1 MKDSAATDSKDLA
14 SFGYRQEL
22 KRSIGSFSS
31 FAAGFSYISILTGLF
46 QMFHLGYGIAGPGF
60 FWTWPLV
67 LTGQLLVALCFAEL
81 ASRFPLSGGVYQW
94 AKFTGNPF
102 LGWMTGWIYLA
113 CLITTIAAVAMAL
126 QVSLPQISSSFQ
138 IIGSSNDARS
148 VALNAILLGSI
159 LIVISTLINARGIKL
174 LALINNIGVFAELIG
189 IALLIVL
196 LFLSRVRSPIEAVV
210 TINAVGSEF
219 GSFPDVTVLLAATA
233 LTASYVLY
241 GFDTAGTLAEET
253 HDPRRKAPRA
263 ILQALLAA
271 GFSGLLVLLFSLMAA
286 PDLGMPGL
294 GNINGGLPMLVK
306 SVLGETTGILFL
318 CIVIFA
324 IIVCTLAV
332 QSGAVRLMF
341 AMGRDKCLPFSE
353 SISEVSSKT
362 QTPVLATLLCGM
374 GAIIILA
381 INLQVPKV
389 FELVTSIA
397 ILWANLAYWIVVTLA
412 LKNRFVAGRSGVD
425 ADARFK
431 LGKWGFAVNIL
442 ALCWSTFMVLNV
454 SWPRTST
461 YGFEWYHQYAAWI
474 YTAGL
479 IFLGVFI
486 YYYRLNRKQRVL
498 HLSREEHVSATAKH

>member
-1 MKDSAATDSKDLA
+1 MKDSPATDSHDLA

-60 FWTWPLV
+60 FWTWPIV

-138 IIGSSNDARS
+138 IIGTSSDPKS

-159 LIVISTLINARGIKL
+159 LIVISTLVNVRGIKL
-174 LALINNIGVFAELIG
+174 LALINNIGVIAELVG
-189 IALLIVL
+189 IIFLIAL

-210 TINAVGSEF
+210 HINNIGSEVK
-219 GSFPDVTVLLAATA
+219 SFPDVTILMAATA

-241 GFDTAGTLAEET
+241 GFDTAGSLAEET
-253 HDPRRKAPRA
+253 HDPRKKAPRA

-271 GFSGLLVLLFSLMAA
+271 GFAGLLVLLFALMAA
-286 PDLGMPGL
+286 PDLGMPDL
-294 GNINGGLPMLVK
+294 GNMRGGLPMLVK
-306 SVLGETTGILFL
+306 SVLGETTGKLFL

-324 IIVCTLAV
+324 IAVCTLAV
-332 QSGAVRLMF
+332 HSGSVRLMF
-341 AMGRDKCLPFSE
+341 AMGRDGCLPFSE
-353 SISEVSSKT
+353 SLSKISSKT
-362 QTPVLATLLCGM
+362 QTPVLATQLCGL
-374 GAIIILA
+374 GAIIILGM
-381 INLQVPKV
+381 NLQFPKV

-397 ILWANLAYWIVVTLA
+397 ILWANLAYWIVVALQ
-412 LKNRFVAGRSGVD
+412 LKNRLSGLYGVD
-425 ADARFK
+425 ADARFN
-431 LGKWGFAVNIL
+431 LGKWGLPVNIL
-442 ALCWSTFMVLNV
+442 ALIWSTFMVINV
-454 SWPRTST
+454 SWPRTAT
-461 YGFEWYHQYAAWI
+461 YGSEWHQKYSAWI

-479 IFLGVFI
+479 LGVGVFMH
-486 YYYRLNRKQRVL
+486 YYKLRIERRRT
-498 HLSREEHVSATAKH
+498 S

>member
-1 MKDSAATDSKDLA
+1 MKASPGTDSNDLA

-22 KRSIGSFSS
+22 KRSMGSFSS

-46 QMFHLGYGIAGPGF
+46 QMFHLGYGVAGPGF

-94 AKFTGNPF
+94 AKFTGNRF
-102 LGWMTGWIYLA
+102 VGWMTGWIYLA
-113 CLITTIAAVAMAL
+113 CLVTTIAAVAMAL

-138 IIGSSNDARS
+138 IIGTSNDAKS
-148 VALNAILLGSI
+148 VALNAILLGSV
-159 LIVISTLINARGIKL
+159 LIVASTIINAKGIKL

-189 IALLIVL
+189 IILLIVL

-210 TINAVGSEF
+210 HINAGSEYKT
-219 GSFPDVTVLLAATA
+219 FPDLTILMAATA

-253 HDPRRKAPRA
+253 HDPRKRAPRA

-271 GFSGLLVLLFSLMAA
+271 GFAGLLVLLFALMAA
-286 PDLGMPGL
+286 PDLNAPDL
-294 GNINGGLPMLVK
+294 GNIRGGLPMLVK
-306 SVLGETTGILFL
+306 SVLGETTGSLFL

-341 AMGRDKCLPFSE
+341 AMGRDGCLPFSE
-353 SISEVSSKT
+353 SLSEVSSKT
-362 QTPVLATLLCGM
+362 QTPVLATLLCGL
-374 GAIIILA
+374 GAIVILA
-381 INLQVPKV
+381 MNLQFPKV

-397 ILWANLAYWIVVTLA
+397 ILWANLAYWIVVA
-412 LKNRFVAGRSGVD
+412 VQLKNRLTSARDEVD
-425 ADARFK
+425 TDTRFN
-431 LGKWGFAVNIL
+431 LGKWGLPVNIL
-442 ALCWSTFMVLNV
+442 ALIWSTFMVINV
-454 SWPRTST
+454 SWPRAAT
-461 YGFEWYHQYAAWI
+461 YGSEWHQKYSAWI

-479 IFLGVFI
+479 IAAGVFMH
-486 YYYRLNRKQRVL
+486 YYKLRIERRRT
-498 HLSREEHVSATAKH
+498 S

>member
-1 MKDSAATDSKDLA
+1 MKDSPVTDSKDLA

-60 FWTWPLV
+60 FWTWPVV

-113 CLITTIAAVAMAL
+113 CLVTTIAAVAMAL

-138 IIGSSNDARS
+138 IVGTSSDAKS

-189 IALLIVL
+189 IIFLIVL
-196 LFLSRVRSPIEAVV
+196 LYLNKVRSPIEAVV
-210 TINAVGSEF
+210 QNNEF
-219 GSFPDVTVLLAATA
+219 KSFPDVTILMAAA
-233 LTASYVLY
+233 AMTASYVLY

-253 HDPRRKAPRA
+253 HDPRKKAPRA

-271 GFSGLLVLLFSLMAA
+271 GFSGLLVLLFALMAA
-286 PDLGMPGL
+286 PDLGTPEL
-294 GNINGGLPMLVK
+294 GNIRGGLPMLVK
-306 SVLGETTGILFL
+306 SVLGETTGSLFL

-324 IIVCTLAV
+324 IVVCTLAV

-341 AMGRDKCLPFSE
+341 AMGRDECLPFSN
-353 SISEVSSKT
+353 SLSEVSSKT
-362 QTPVLATLLCGM
+362 HTPVLATVLCGL
-374 GAIIILA
+374 GAIIVLVM
-381 INLQVPKV
+381 NLQFPKV

-397 ILWANLAYWIVVTLA
+397 ILWANLAYLIVVA
-412 LKNRFVAGRSGVD
+412 LQLRSRVISTRNGVD
-425 ADARFK
+425 TAARFNM
-431 LGKWGFAVNIL
+431 GKWGLPVNIL
-442 ALCWSTFMVLNV
+442 ATLWSTFMVVNV
-454 SWPRTST
+454 SWPRTAT
-461 YGFEWYHQYAAWI
+461 YGLEWYNQYSAWI

-479 IFLGVFI
+479 ICLGVII
-486 YYYRLNRKQRVL
+486 YYFKLFEKQRI
-498 HLSREEHVSATAKH
+498 S

>member
-1 MKDSAATDSKDLA
+1 MKDAPVTDNNDLA

-22 KRSIGSFSS
+22 KRSMGSFSS

-46 QMFHLGYGIAGPGF
+46 QMFHLGYGVAGPGF
-60 FWTWPLV
+60 FWTWPFV
-67 LTGQLLVALCFAEL
+67 LIGQLLVALCFAEL

-94 AKFTGNPF
+94 AKFSGNPF
-102 LGWMTGWIYLA
+102 FGWMTGWIYLA

-138 IIGSSNDARS
+138 MIGTSNDPKS

-159 LIVISTLINARGIKL
+159 LIVISTIINARGIKL
-174 LALINNIGVFAELIG
+174 LAMINNIGVFAELGG
-189 IALLIVL
+189 IIFLIVL
-196 LFLSRVRSPIEAVV
+196 LYLCKVRTPIEAVV
-210 TINAVGSEF
+210 NIKYTGSEF
-219 GSFPDVTVLLAATA
+219 KSFPDLKIFMAATA

-271 GFSGLLVLLFSLMAA
+271 GVAGLLVLLFALMAV
-286 PDLGMPGL
+286 PDLGMAAL
-294 GNINGGLPMLVK
+294 GNISGGLPMLVK
-306 SVLGETTGILFL
+306 SVLGETMGSLFL

-341 AMGRDKCLPFSE
+341 AMGRDGQLPFSE
-353 SISEVSSKT
+353 SLSKVSSKT
-362 QTPVLATLLCGM
+362 QTPVLATLICGM

-381 INLQVPKV
+381 VNLQFPKV

-397 ILWANLAYWIVVTLA
+397 ILWANLAYWIVVALQ
-412 LKNRFVAGRSGVD
+412 LKNRLTSARHEID
-425 ADARFK
+425 TNARFT
-431 LGKWGFAVNIL
+431 LGKWGLPVNIL
-442 ALCWSTFMVLNV
+442 ALIWSTFMVINV
-454 SWPRTST
+454 SWPRSAT
-461 YGFEWYHQYAAWI
+461 YGFEWYNQYAAWI
-474 YTAGL
+474 YTIGL
-479 IFLGVFI
+479 ISLGVFI
-486 YYYRLNRKQRVL
+486 YYLKSIKRNKI
-498 HLSREEHVSATAKH
+498 S

>member
-1 MKDSAATDSKDLA
+1 MKHSPVTDNNDLA

-22 KRSIGSFSS
+22 KRSMGSFSS

-46 QMFHLGYGIAGPGF
+46 QMFHLGYGVAGPGF
-60 FWTWPLV
+60 FWTWPFV

-138 IIGSSNDARS
+138 VIGPSTDPKA
-148 VALNAILLGSI
+148 VAMNAILLGSI
-159 LIVISTLINARGIKL
+159 LIVVSTIINARGIKL

-189 IALLIVL
+189 IIILVVL
-196 LFLSRVRSPIEAVV
+196 LLLNSVRSPMEAVIH
-210 TINAVGSEF
+210 TDTTGDGF
-219 GSFPDVTVLLAATA
+219 KSFPDLASLMAATA

-253 HDPRRKAPRA
+253 HDPRKKAPRA

-271 GFSGLLVLLFSLMAA
+271 GFAGLLVLLFALMAA
-286 PDLGMPGL
+286 PDLGNPDL
-294 GNINGGLPMLVK
+294 GNIRGGLPMLVK
-306 SVLGETTGILFL
+306 SVLGETTGKLFL

-341 AMGRDKCLPFSE
+341 AMGRDALLPFGRSL
-353 SISEVSSKT
+353 SRVSVQT
-362 QTPVLATLLCGM
+362 QTPVLATLLCGL

-381 INLQVPKV
+381 VNVQFPKV

-397 ILWANLAYWIVVTLA
+397 ILWANLAYWIVVA
-412 LKNRFVAGRSGVD
+412 VQLKNRFISARSGVKTE
-425 ADARFK
+425 ARFN
-431 LGKWGFAVNIL
+431 LGIWGFPVNIL
-442 ALCWSTFMVLNV
+442 ALLWSTFMVINV
-454 SWPRTST
+454 SWPRTAT
-461 YGFEWYHQYAAWI
+461 YGLEWYNQYAAWI

-479 IFLGVFI
+479 ICLGVII
-486 YYYRLNRKQRVL
+486 YYYKLMKRKRI
-498 HLSREEHVSATAKH
+498 T